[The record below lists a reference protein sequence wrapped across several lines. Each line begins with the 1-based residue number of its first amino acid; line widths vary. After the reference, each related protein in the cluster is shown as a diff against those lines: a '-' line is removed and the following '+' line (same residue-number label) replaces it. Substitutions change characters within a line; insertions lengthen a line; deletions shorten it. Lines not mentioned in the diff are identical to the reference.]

1 MINPLG
7 ADDEDFE
14 LNYLLDRNLE
24 MSFLIVDDLHMQMPR
39 LYTDSLQEDPDAFPH
54 TKASM
59 KVRGYAPKPK
69 LTRKIFRDA
78 EMEIIIPPEIEA
90 ISDTFGGRFSAE
102 VQRKIGTTHVAP
114 ETVFMTESPVGSD
127 GEETEYEIGE
137 HGGIRPDSG
146 DGAGTSARRS
156 GCGCYCSKL
165 LCRCLRGNS
174 ANNRH
179 KPSIAASTSGH
190 RQHRHHPQHH
200 GRRRGLSRSQNVS
213 ITENVQ
219 PLLLDVNASATG
231 GRSKVSVASMASV
244 PISANNGPSR
254 MGIV

>member
-1 MINPLG
+1 
-7 ADDEDFE
+7 
-14 LNYLLDRNLE
+14 

-69 LTRKIFRDA
+69 LCRKIFTA
-78 EMEIIIPPEIEA
+78 EEMELVIPPEIQA
-90 ISDTFGGRFSAE
+90 ISEMYGGHFDSE
-102 VQRKIGTTHVAP
+102 VQRKMAGANATST
-114 ETVFMTESPVGSD
+114 TVFMTEGAESD
-127 GEETEYEIGE
+127 AEGTDYEIGE
-137 HGGIRPDSG
+137 HGATRPGGGKEDEPS
-146 DGAGTSARRS
+146 TS

-165 LCRCLRGNS
+165 LCRCLHS
-174 ANNRH
+174 DNRH
-179 KPSIAASTSGH
+179 KSSTVET
-190 RQHRHHPQHH
+190 RTRHRHHRTRNYH
-200 GRRRGLSRSQNVS
+200 GRRRGLSRAQQIS

-231 GRSKVSVASMASV
+231 GRGKVSVVSMGSV